1 MFIRL
6 FQGSSKA
13 LKVVVLFRVPAIFQW
28 IHWWTLS
35 KISCAGSRTER
46 WWRCSET
53 GFPSRGRKNRQR
65 LLSVW
70 HATHP
75 LSHPLCKTLSVKKA
89 DKTISPICR
98 SQTPKHTNVYD
109 YKHKLTLVDLSIP
122 YCGIQ
127 VSTTTHASLFDQWA
141 HAVASMCHGISLDSK
156 NVMEKWWIPC
166 WARFSSYSQVL
177 RLSHSVKGIVMSC
190 SCKGVWSLHNVL
202 FLDTTVMIAQSP
214 LQKTK
219 EKAHNSFSQWPL
231 STVFRSLHLL
241 DKQLNRRSSSSL
253 NVRLVVICDCT
264 AVNKKSAVSTE
275 LVSSPDTEQKLTSI
289 SSPQSSRSLILW
301 RSCIFPNQHKYDL
314 DALQQHHTISSE
326 LK

>member
-1 MFIRL
+1 VFIRL

-13 LKVVVLFRVPAIFQW
+13 LKVVVVFRVPAVFQW
-28 IHWWTLS
+28 IHWWT
-35 KISCAGSRTER
+35 GSHTER

-65 LLSVW
+65 LTSVW

-75 LSHPLCKTLSVKKA
+75 LSLIHVARLFRWRRQVTPFLQFADRKHPNTQMLM
-89 DKTISPICR
+89 ISNTSSHSLIYQSHIVAYKSP
-98 SQTPKHTNVYD
+98 QQHTPVCLID
-109 YKHKLTLVDLSIP
+109 ELM
-122 YCGIQ
+122 
-127 VSTTTHASLFDQWA
+127 QWQA
-141 HAVASMCHGISLDSK
+141 CVMELDSIQRMWRK
-156 NVMEKWWIPC
+156 NDGCLAVLDFPPIPK
-166 WARFSSYSQVL
+166 YSDYHILQ
-177 RLSHSVKGIVMSC
+177 KGIVMSC

-214 LQKTK
+214 VKKTK

-264 AVNKKSAVSTE
+264 AMNKKSVVSTE
-275 LVSSPDTEQKLTSI
+275 LVSSPDTEQKLTRI
-289 SSPQSSRSLILW
+289 SSPQSRRSLILWRSLW
-301 RSCIFPNQHKYDL
+301 RSCIFPNQHKCDL